1 MSSES
6 NFGVLGVFK
15 YFIFFAENLSVVLD
29 TFVTLADLP
38 TLELVLPISIS
49 FYTCHKESPYSD
61 WEWTDSGRNKARFV
75 HCWELEI
82 QKNFHTVMGMEVF
95 SNW

>member
-38 TLELVLPISIS
+38 TLELVLPIGIS

-61 WEWTDSGRNKARFV
+61 WERTDSGRKKV
-75 HCWELEI
+75 HFALLRI
-82 QKNFHTVMGMEVF
+82 GDTKKLPYRDGYGSFF
-95 SNW
+95 